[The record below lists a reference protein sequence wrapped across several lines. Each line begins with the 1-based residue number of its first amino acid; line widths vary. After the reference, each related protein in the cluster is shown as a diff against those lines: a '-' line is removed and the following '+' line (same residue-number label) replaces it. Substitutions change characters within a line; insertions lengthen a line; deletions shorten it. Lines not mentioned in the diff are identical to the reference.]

1 MISKYECDILTNLI
15 DEVGFEVV
23 ESTYKLYYDFQI
35 EQFICNCIDRFD
47 PNFIYKFHKNYDS
60 KTYSILLDNKNKMS
74 ELIKHIEKSD
84 FRVKFKRAI
93 VWVKPKGGA
102 SLKIN

>member
-1 MISKYECDILTNLI
+1 
-15 DEVGFEVV
+15 
-23 ESTYKLYYDFQI
+23 
-35 EQFICNCIDRFD
+35 
-47 PNFIYKFHKNYDS
+47 
-60 KTYSILLDNKNKMS
+60 MS